1 LQKKRVAKIEEAV
14 PFALMDLENVGVTQI
29 NLPSI
34 MEQDVEAKV
43 IGWIAAHF
51 LKTLVEKKLY
61 KYSTERGNI
70 KSVFEIATIDDL
82 AFLILLVEDSY
93 NIWKGMAEDIAMDR
107 PDEEGDLNEPARKK
121 LKRINYKEKKK
132 HGKEG
137 KHGKSGTGLSSP
149 EAQMRYQVL
158 RRRMQEVKKDQCLKD
173 KVDAVF
179 KKEIDDCR
187 EDEDNVG
194 SGKSSF
200 AREQQLLNQEP
211 EANKEVMED
220 LLEEMGL
227 DQSTFVML

>member
-1 LQKKRVAKIEEAV
+1 VAKIEDAV
-14 PFALMDLENVGVTQI
+14 PFDLSDVEDVGVTQTD
-29 NLPSI
+29 LPSI
-34 MEQDVEAKV
+34 LKEDVEAKI
-43 IGWIAAHF
+43 IGWVAAHF

-61 KYSTERGNI
+61 KFSIERGNI
-70 KSVFEIATIDDL
+70 KSVFEVATIDDL

-149 EAQMRYQVL
+149 KAQMRYQVL
-158 RRRMQEVKKDQCLKD
+158 RKRMQEIKKDQCLKD

-179 KKEIDDCR
+179 KKEIDNCR
-187 EDEDNVG
+187 EDDDNVG

-200 AREQQLLNQEP
+200 ASEQQLLNQEP
-211 EANKEVMED
+211 EANKEVMDE
-220 LLEEMGL
+220 LLEEMGF
-227 DQSTFVML
+227 DQNSIVML